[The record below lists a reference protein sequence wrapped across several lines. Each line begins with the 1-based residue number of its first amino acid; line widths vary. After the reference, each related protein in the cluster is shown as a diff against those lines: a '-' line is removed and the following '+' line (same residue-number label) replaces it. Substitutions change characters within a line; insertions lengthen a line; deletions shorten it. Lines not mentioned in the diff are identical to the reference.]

1 MNTSAALAES
11 TSACTTVGTVVISAM
26 DATAL
31 HASPELRTVV
41 EDSKVIVAEVVWKT
55 AVEEWRATVMEEWR
69 ATVADAWRI
78 AAEEWAR
85 LQIVR
90 STEAVLRQI
99 APLTEVALCPTVQ
112 STEVVQCQ
120 TAPLTEEAPCL
131 TVQSTEVAVHH
142 PLATL
147 AAAAVQAPHAHSA
160 VAVPLLPVHSAAAA
174 IALLHPVHSE
184 AAAVHAAA
192 RLAVAVHAVA
202 ARSEEVLVA
211 AVPTVAVVHTEAV
224 ADTSVDADKT

>member
-1 MNTSAALAES
+1 MYDVVNTSAALAES

-55 AVEEWRATVMEEWR
+55 AVEEWR

>member
-1 MNTSAALAES
+1 
-11 TSACTTVGTVVISAM
+11 
-26 DATAL
+26 
-31 HASPELRTVV
+31 
-41 EDSKVIVAEVVWKT
+41 
-55 AVEEWRATVMEEWR
+55 MEEWR

-99 APLTEVALCPTVQ
+99 APLTEVALCP
-112 STEVVQCQ
+112 
-120 TAPLTEEAPCL
+120 

-184 AAAVHAAA
+184 AAAVHAAV